1 MQAVVEEGAMVV
13 ESDEEIIITM
23 VGHRDQIGI
32 IMVVIDHN
40 HTEGLCVENTC
51 ACQRPNVR
59 FPYLACTNVGFNVL
73 AESCNR
79 KKTHTIGEYS

>member
-1 MQAVVEEGAMVV
+1 MPDIYVALSVVFFFSTFMQAVVEEGAMVV

-40 HTEGLCVENTC
+40 HTEGLCVENVSLELFVVIVT
-51 ACQRPNVR
+51 
-59 FPYLACTNVGFNVL
+59 
-73 AESCNR
+73 
-79 KKTHTIGEYS
+79 

>member
-40 HTEGLCVENTC
+40 HTEGLCVENVILELFVVIVT
-51 ACQRPNVR
+51 
-59 FPYLACTNVGFNVL
+59 
-73 AESCNR
+73 
-79 KKTHTIGEYS
+79 